1 MTLSLPSA
9 VSLHDYLPG
18 LLTSTGQRMGN
29 TFASNAVIL
38 AILVSLMGLGGCS
51 RPAEDSAVAKGGAPG
66 AAMIVETDVAVPMR
80 DGTILR
86 ADIYRPSGDDSY
98 PTLVYRTPYGKQGSV
113 RWYQTH
119 ASAVARGYAVVIQD
133 VRGRYA
139 SDGLFNPY
147 RNEGRDGYDTIEWA
161 AAQPWSNGRVGTYGL
176 SYPGAVQWLAA
187 VESPPHLQAMVPAMT
202 FSQPG
207 NFFYMNGVFDLSWLP
222 WIYTNIAPDARV
234 RLGLDGI
241 TDDAEA
247 EAAWKEVGAEYQSF
261 LPLGELPWLR
271 KEAPFYF
278 EWLAHSPE
286 DPWWDWADLRGQYG
300 KVSAAV
306 LNLSGWHDEA
316 YGPEGAITNFSG
328 LVAARSGEESPR
340 AHLVMGPWKHGVG
353 ATMSRV
359 TGDVDFGPAAVID
372 YDATLLRFFDYY
384 LKDIDNGLGAEPAV
398 RQFVMGANTWQ
409 QSTAWPLPG
418 VTASDLFV
426 VADRGLAGEMAKTGG
441 QYAFVADPMQP
452 VTDPY
457 DGFGPHDYRELAMR
471 PDLLVFDTEPLVN
484 DMQVTGA
491 TEAVLYVSCDCRDFD
506 LWVKLLDVAPDGSA
520 INLMSPGA
528 DVQRVSYRDPGKGRQ
543 LIVPGRV
550 YEVRLSG
557 LLTSN
562 RFLRGHRLRAVVS
575 ASFAPHLSRNLQTG
589 ESEITDSKA
598 QKATITLHYGEEYP
612 ARLVVPVVPLS

>member
-1 MTLSLPSA
+1 
-9 VSLHDYLPG
+9 
-18 LLTSTGQRMGN
+18 MGN
-29 TFASNAVIL
+29 TFASKTVLFGTLVAL
-38 AILVSLMGLGGCS
+38 AGLGACS
-51 RPAEDSAVAKGGAPG
+51 SPTEETEGRASSDAGED
-66 AAMIVETDVAVPMR
+66 MIVETDVAVPMR

-86 ADIYRPSGDDSY
+86 ADIYRPANDGPY
-98 PTLVYRTPYGKQGSV
+98 PVLVYRTPYGKQGAV
-113 RWYQTH
+113 RSYQTH

-139 SDGLFNPY
+139 SEGLFNPY

-187 VESPPHLQAMVPAMT
+187 VETPPHLEAMVPAMT

-247 EAAWKEVGAEYQSF
+247 DAEWDRAGAGYRAY

-271 KEAPFYF
+271 EEAPFYF
-278 EWLAHSPE
+278 EWLSHPPE
-286 DPWWDWADLRGQYG
+286 DPWWSWADLRPQYR
-300 KVSAAV
+300 KVNAAV

-328 LVAARSGEESPR
+328 LVAARSGAESPR
-340 AHLVMGPWKHGVG
+340 THLVIGPWTHGVG
-353 ATMSRV
+353 ATMTRV
-359 TGDVDFGPAAVID
+359 TGDVDFGADAAID
-372 YDATLLRFFDYY
+372 YDVTLLRFFDYY

-398 RQFVMGANTWQ
+398 RQFVMGANSWQ
-409 QSTAWPLPG
+409 QSWAWPLPD
-418 VTASDLFV
+418 VQATDLYI
-426 VADRGLAGEMAKTGG
+426 AEEQGLTGQMPGTGG
-441 QYAFVADPMQP
+441 QYAFLADPTQPVADP
-452 VTDPY
+452 Y
-457 DGFGPHDYRELAMR
+457 DEFGPHDYRELVKR
-471 PDLLVFDTEPLVN
+471 PDLLVFETAPMAEDL
-484 DMQVTGA
+484 QVTGA

-520 INLMSPGA
+520 FNLMSPGA
-528 DVQRVSYRDPGKGRQ
+528 DVQRVSYRNPGQGRQ
-543 LIVPGRV
+543 LIQPGRV
-550 YEVRLSG
+550 YEVRLPG

-562 RFLRGHRLRAVVS
+562 LFLRGHRLRAIVS

-589 ESEITDSKA
+589 ESEISHSRS
-598 QKATITLHYGEEYP
+598 QKAEITLHYGDRYP
-612 ARLVVPVVPLS
+612 ARLVVPVVPAS

>member
-1 MTLSLPSA
+1 
-9 VSLHDYLPG
+9 
-18 LLTSTGQRMGN
+18 MGN
-29 TFASNAVIL
+29 TVALKIVIFG
-38 AILVSLMGLGGCS
+38 ILVSSLGLGGCS
-51 RPAEDSAVAKGGAPG
+51 SPTENSATEEHANTEVEI
-66 AAMIVETDVAVPMR
+66 IVETDVAVPMR

-86 ADIYRPSGDDSY
+86 ADIYRPPGDAAF
-98 PTLVYRTPYGKQGSV
+98 PTLVYRTPYGKHDAV
-113 RWYQTH
+113 ELYETH
-119 ASAVARGYAVVIQD
+119 AKAVQSGYAVVIQD

-187 VESPPHLQAMVPAMT
+187 VESPPHLEAMVPAMT
-202 FSQPG
+202 FSHPG

-247 EAAWKEVGAEYQSF
+247 ETSWAEVGAEYQAF
-261 LPLGELPWLR
+261 LPLGDLPWLR
-271 KEAPFYF
+271 EEAPFYF
-278 EWLAHSPE
+278 EWLSHSPE
-286 DPWWDWADLRGQYG
+286 DPWWDWADLREQYG
-300 KVSAAV
+300 AVSAAV

-328 LVAARSGEESPR
+328 LVAARSGEDSPR
-340 AHLVMGPWKHGVG
+340 THLVMGPWKHGVG

-359 TGDVDFGPAAVID
+359 TGDVDFGPAAAID
-372 YDATLLRFFDYY
+372 YDATLLRFFDHY
-384 LKDIDNGLGAEPAV
+384 LKDIDNGLGAEPPI
-398 RQFVMGANTWQ
+398 RQFVMGANHWQ
-409 QSTAWPLPG
+409 QAASWPIPGAEARELYLAQNRSLVAQLPA
-418 VTASDLFV
+418 VN
-426 VADRGLAGEMAKTGG
+426 G
-441 QYAFVADPMQP
+441 QQSWVADPEHP

-457 DGFGPHDYRELAMR
+457 ISFGPHDYRELAER
-471 PDLLVFDTEPLVN
+471 PDVLVFDTEPLVN

-491 TEAVLYVSCDCRDFD
+491 TEAILYVSCDCRDFD
-506 LWVKLLDVAPDGSA
+506 LWVKLLDVSPDGSA

-528 DVQRVSYRDPGKGRQ
+528 DVQRVSYRDPARGRQ
-543 LIVPGRV
+543 LIQPGRI
-550 YEVRLSG
+550 YEVRLTG

-612 ARLVVPVVPLS
+612 ARLVVPVVPVS